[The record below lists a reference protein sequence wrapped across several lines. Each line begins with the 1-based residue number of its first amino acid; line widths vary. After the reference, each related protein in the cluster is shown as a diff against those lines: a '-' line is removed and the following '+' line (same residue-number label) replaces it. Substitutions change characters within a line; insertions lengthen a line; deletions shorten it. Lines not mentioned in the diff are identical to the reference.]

1 MRKNILN
8 SFLVLV
14 ILLFAFGCRPK
25 KVIVVTPPVN
35 KEVLE
40 VKEDKKA
47 ENLELIKS
55 KDFLFT
61 TLSLK
66 GKANLNI
73 NGDQNNVTLL
83 IRIQKDQKIWLSVT
97 AIAGIEVAR
106 AVITPDSILLRNN
119 LEKTFV
125 KKPFSY
131 IYKFTNQQVNFA
143 LLQAVLS
150 GNTIPDF
157 TTINAD
163 LVQEN
168 GVWVL
173 SGHSKDLI
181 YRSLFN
187 TLLKV
192 SETTLNDAKAAQAF
206 KVVYGSY
213 TPLNAS
219 IFPSSLKINSMAGTK
234 QFSVDLDFTKIE
246 ANVPLSFPFTVPKS
260 YELIN

>member
-8 SFLVLV
+8 SFLVLMV
-14 ILLFAFGCRPK
+14 LLFAFGCRPK
-25 KVIVVTPPVN
+25 KVIVITPPIS
-35 KEVLE
+35 KELVE
-40 VKEDKKA
+40 IKEDKKA
-47 ENLELIKS
+47 ENLELLKS

-106 AVITPDSILLRNN
+106 ALITPDSILLRNN
-119 LEKTFV
+119 FEKTFV

-131 IYKFTNQQVNFA
+131 VHQFTNEQVNFG

-173 SGHSKDLI
+173 NGRSKDLV

-192 SETTLNDAKAAQAF
+192 AETTLNDAKAAQAF
-206 KVVYGSY
+206 KVVYDRY

-219 IFPSSLKINSMAGTK
+219 IFPSSLKISSMAGTK
-234 QFSVDLDFTKIE
+234 KISADLDFTKIE
-246 ANVPLSFPFTVPKS
+246 TNIPVTFPFTVPKS
-260 YELIN
+260 FELIN

>member
-1 MRKNILN
+1 MRKNILS
-8 SFLVLV
+8 SFLMLT
-14 ILLFAFGCRPK
+14 ILLFTFGCRPK
-25 KVIVVTPPVN
+25 KVIVVTPTIS
-35 KEVLE
+35 KEVIE
-40 VKEDKKA
+40 IKEGKKT
-47 ENLELIKS
+47 ENIALLKS
-55 KDFLFT
+55 KDLLFT

-73 NGDQNNVTLL
+73 NGDENNVTLL

-106 AVITPDSILLRNN
+106 AVITPDSIFLRNN
-119 LEKTFV
+119 LQKTFA

-131 IYKFTNQQVNFA
+131 IYQFTNEQVNFG

-168 GVWVL
+168 EVWIL
-173 SGHSKDLI
+173 NGFSKDLA

-192 SETTLNDAKAAQAF
+192 SETTLNDVKAAQAF
-206 KVVYGSY
+206 KVVYGNY

-234 QFSVDLDFTKIE
+234 KISVDLDFTKIE
-246 ANVPLSFPFTVPKS
+246 INVPITFPFTVPKS
-260 YELIN
+260 FELIN